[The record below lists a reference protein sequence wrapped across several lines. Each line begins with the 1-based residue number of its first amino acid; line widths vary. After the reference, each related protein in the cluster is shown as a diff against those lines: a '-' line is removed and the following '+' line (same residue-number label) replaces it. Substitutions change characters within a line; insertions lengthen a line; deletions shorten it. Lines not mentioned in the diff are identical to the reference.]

1 MGATDRKF
9 GKTSGGTNDHGTSF
23 LGALLEAYG
32 YRLLGMLAFAQ
43 WLCKGLA
50 WGFALT
56 SMEFLLREY
65 GIAGPKMQVYK
76 AVAMLPWA
84 MKPIFGMVSDL
95 VPICGYQKA
104 PYIIFVSFL
113 AMAAH
118 TTVGFDVHH
127 NLEVQ
132 VIVACL
138 AIGCLQVSVVD
149 LLSEARYAA
158 KIREHPERGPDL
170 MTYVWGGITLGSL
183 VATASVGWMIENF
196 GPSRVYLLVALLVA
210 MVLIPTSLNW
220 LEEEKVAPEP
230 ILAKLSEQR
239 ELTFLV
245 CLLGFST
252 ILLVGVGLL
261 QDSIWVN
268 LAVALAVSVAVVS
281 AFSLLLRPVI
291 GRMNCFF
298 FIQTV
303 CVVDISGASFF
314 FFTDGPDAFPRGP
327 HFSTTFFASGLGV
340 CVALLNLL
348 GMFTYNRFMQHW
360 RYHALFIF
368 ANLLLCAVNCTGILV
383 YTRTNLTVGI
393 PDEAFV
399 LGTYG
404 IWAIVHMWMWLPG
417 IVLLS
422 QLCPRGVEA
431 TMYALLAGCHNL
443 GLSVASYAG
452 ACLLHSLNV
461 VPSGAA
467 NEGHQF
473 DNLWVAA
480 AIQAVAPVC
489 TLVMLP
495 WMIPNAR
502 QTDKLLQAGDT
513 ATDGSLW
520 QRFFGTRRL
529 VQQYGATDT
538 STPTAA

>member
-1 MGATDRKF
+1 
-9 GKTSGGTNDHGTSF
+9 
-23 LGALLEAYG
+23 
-32 YRLLGMLAFAQ
+32 MLDMHA
-43 WLCKGLA
+43 K
-50 WGFALT
+50 
-56 SMEFLLREY
+56 
-65 GIAGPKMQVYK
+65 
-76 AVAMLPWA
+76 
-84 MKPIFGMVSDL
+84 
-95 VPICGYQKA
+95 KA
-104 PYIIFVSFL
+104 PYIVFFSFL
-113 AMAAH
+113 AVAAC
-118 TTVGFDVHH
+118 TTVGIGARH

-132 VIVACL
+132 AVVACL
-138 AIGCLQVSVVD
+138 ALGCLQVSVVD

-170 MTYVWGGITLGSL
+170 VTYVWGGITVGNL
-183 VATASVGWMIENF
+183 VATATVGWMIENF
-196 GPSRVYLLVALLVA
+196 GPARVYLLVAVLAALV
-210 MVLIPTSLNW
+210 VIPTSLNW
-220 LEEEKVAPEP
+220 LEEERVPPEP

-245 CLLGFST
+245 FLLGSST
-252 ILLVGVGLL
+252 LLLVGVGLL

-268 LAVALAVSVAVVS
+268 LSVALVVSVAVVS
-281 AFSLLLRPVI
+281 AFSLLLKPVI

-303 CVVDISGASFF
+303 CVVDISGASFY
-314 FFTDGPDAFPRGP
+314 FFTDSRDAFPEGP
-327 HFSTTFFASGLGV
+327 HFSTAFFASGLGV
-340 CVALLNLL
+340 CVAMLNLL

-368 ANLLLCAVNCTGILV
+368 ANMLLCVVNCTGILV
-383 YTRTNLTVGI
+383 YTRTNLLLGI

-399 LGTYG
+399 LGTYS

-422 QLCPRGVEA
+422 QLCPKGVEA

-443 GLSVASYAG
+443 GLSVAAYAG
-452 ACLLHSLNV
+452 ACILHALEV
-461 VPSGAA
+461 VPSGAP
-467 NEGHQF
+467 NESHQF

-480 AIQAVAPVC
+480 AVQALAPAV

-513 ATDGSLW
+513 ATDGSPW
-520 QRFFGTRRL
+520 QRLFGSRRS
-529 VQQYGATDT
+529 VPQYGAPDT
-538 STPTAA
+538 CKPVAA